1 MKKSKWVTAS
11 PVPREDEAD
20 IGRSL
25 DFIQLCAVRVR
36 YGEDQPVFT
45 IGPWLHRSRPQSARA
60 LRRQHAHA
68 DVFNDVPDAV
78 NAALFAHA
86 AAHGWSGKVEL
97 PATILHWCRVQELI
111 VALSRSK
118 QMI

>member
-1 MKKSKWVTAS
+1 MSTRAGS
-11 PVPREDEAD
+11 LAPTNEDEAD

-45 IGPWLHRSRPQSARA
+45 IGPWLHPSRPQSARA
-60 LRRQHAHA
+60 LRRRHAHA

-86 AAHGWSGKVEL
+86 AACTGGAAKWSFQRQFFTGVV
-97 PATILHWCRVQELI
+97 CRN
-111 VALSRSK
+111 
-118 QMI
+118 